1 LVPLQPPDAVQRAA
15 SVLDQLSMNGW
26 PTTLARK
33 SDVNV
38 TLGAT
43 TVGAGSLLHPPTVE
57 IASVIARLIERLRI
71 PLAFVLNMSSCG

>member
-1 LVPLQPPDAVQRAA
+1 LVPFQPPDAVQPVV
-15 SVLDQLSMNGW
+15 SVLDQLSVNGW

-43 TVGAGSLLHPPTVE
+43 TVGGESLLHPSTVE
-57 IASVIARLIERLRI
+57 IASVIARLRI
-71 PLAFVLNMSSCG
+71 FLVFVLEMSSCK